1 MPIRRAYPVIPELVC
16 VETQEYDY
24 RSPAPDGDRTPIE
37 VYTEARMLVH
47 KLMRLSAGER
57 AHWLTEEVLELQR
70 ESVTAQLAFAL
81 DAYERCV
88 GQSLA
93 D

>member
-1 MPIRRAYPVIPELVC
+1 MIPELVC

-24 RSPAPDGDRTPIE
+24 RSPAPVGDRTPIE

-47 KLMRLSAGER
+47 NKLMRLSAGER
-57 AHWLTEEVLELQR
+57 AHWLTQVLELQR